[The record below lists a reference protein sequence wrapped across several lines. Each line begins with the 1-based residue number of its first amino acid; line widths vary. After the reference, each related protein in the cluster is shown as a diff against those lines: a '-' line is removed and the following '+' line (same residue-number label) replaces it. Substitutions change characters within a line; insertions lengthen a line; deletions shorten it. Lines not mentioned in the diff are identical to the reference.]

1 MADCSFAFTGEIL
14 DTSERGKWRE
24 MEPGAEEMIWNDI
37 SKIPHYGNITEMKEC
52 NEMRWNDDQITFKH
66 DMWYIQNPH
75 PLKATQGCT
84 NTEMPKFIFLRRYLL

>member
-14 DTSERGKWRE
+14 DTSERGKWRK
-24 MEPGAEEMIWNDI
+24 MEPGAEEMI
-37 SKIPHYGNITEMKEC
+37 
-52 NEMRWNDDQITFKH
+52 WNDDQITFKH

-84 NTEMPKFIFLRRYLL
+84 NTEMPKIIFLRRYLL